1 MSLETTAE
9 ITGLK
14 QALSELSKLDKSARF
29 KAAAKIKASSPA
41 MLEEG
46 RKQFPADIGISV
58 IHGWGRSKKGK
69 KGRLAYDKTAVD
81 KGVQIMVGGRARG
94 QGITPLVTLVQK
106 SPAGAMFSQAGTK
119 DKTTDF
125 GKLMNNVFGTSQRG
139 IWRSRKFIAEQGS
152 ADIMKAV
159 DEVIDEGIT
168 GYKVK
173 NENEMCE
180 AVSRIDLID
189 RKICREQASQRFDI
203 KVIASN

>member
-1 MSLETTAE
+1 MSLNTSVE

-58 IHGWGRSKKGK
+58 IHGWKN
-69 KGRLAYDKTAVD
+69 KGRLAYDKAKVD
-81 KGVQIMVGGRARG
+81 KGVQIMVGGRSRG

-106 SPAGAMFSQAGTK
+106 DAAGALFSQAGTK
-119 DKTTDF
+119 SITDF
-125 GKLMNNVFGTSQRG
+125 TKLLTNVFGRPQRG
-139 IWRSRKFIAEQGS
+139 LWRSRKFIQEQGT

-159 DEVIDEGIT
+159 DEVIADANRAL
-168 GYKVK
+168 K
-173 NENEMCE
+173 
-180 AVSRIDLID
+180 AR
-189 RKICREQASQRFDI
+189 QAT
-203 KVIASN
+203 

>member
-1 MSLETTAE
+1 MSLETGVE

-41 MLEEG
+41 MLEKG
-46 RKQFPADIGISV
+46 REQFPAEIGISM

-81 KGVQIMVGGRARG
+81 KGVQIMVGGRSRG

-106 SPAGAMFSQAGTK
+106 DAAGALFSQAGTK
-119 DKTTDF
+119 NVSDF
-125 GKLMNNVFGTSQRG
+125 SKLLTNVFGRPQRG
-139 IWRSRKFIAEQGS
+139 LWRSRAFIAEQGS

-159 DEVIDEGIT
+159 DEVIADA
-168 GYKVK
+168 
-173 NENEMCE
+173 NR
-180 AVSRIDLID
+180 AL
-189 RKICREQASQRFDI
+189 QARTAD
-203 KVIASN
+203 

>member
-46 RKQFPADIGISV
+46 RKQFPAEIGISM
-58 IHGWGRSKKGK
+58 IHGWGRSKSGK
-69 KGRLAYDKTAVD
+69 KSRLTYDKTAVN
-81 KGVQIMVGGRARG
+81 KGVQIMVGGRSRG

-106 SPAGAMFSQAGTK
+106 DAAGALFSQAGTK
-119 DKTTDF
+119 NNSDF
-125 GKLMNNVFGTSQRG
+125 SKLLTNVFGRPQRG
-139 IWRSRKFIAEQGS
+139 LWRSRAFIAEQGA

-159 DEVIDEGIT
+159 DEVIADA
-168 GYKVK
+168 
-173 NENEMCE
+173 NR
-180 AVSRIDLID
+180 AL
-189 RKICREQASQRFDI
+189 QART
-203 KVIASN
+203 AT

>member
-58 IHGWGRSKKGK
+58 IHGWKN
-69 KGRLAYDKTAVD
+69 KGRLAYDKAKVD
-81 KGVQIMVGGRARG
+81 KGVQIMVGGRSRG

-106 SPAGAMFSQAGTK
+106 NAAGALFSQAGSK
-119 DKTTDF
+119 NNSDF
-125 GKLMNNVFGTSQRG
+125 SRLLTNVFGRPQRG
-139 IWRSRKFIAEQGS
+139 LWRSRKFIQEQGT

-159 DEVIDEGIT
+159 DEVIADANRAL
-168 GYKVK
+168 K
-173 NENEMCE
+173 
-180 AVSRIDLID
+180 AR
-189 RKICREQASQRFDI
+189 QA
-203 KVIASN
+203 A

>member
-1 MSLETTAE
+1 MSLATSVE

-14 QALSELSKLDKSARF
+14 QALAELGKLDKSARF

-46 RKQFPADIGISV
+46 RKQFPADIGITM
-58 IHGWGRSKKGK
+58 IHGWAPSKKG

-106 SPAGAMFSQAGTK
+106 SAAGALFSQAGSK
-119 DKTTDF
+119 NNSDF
-125 GKLMNNVFGTSQRG
+125 SRLLTNVFGRPQRG
-139 IWRSRKFIAEQGS
+139 LWQSRAFIAEQGA

-159 DEVIDEGIT
+159 DEVIADANRALMARLSEST
-168 GYKVK
+168 VQKR
-173 NENEMCE
+173 
-180 AVSRIDLID
+180 A
-189 RKICREQASQRFDI
+189 A
-203 KVIASN
+203 